1 MNHTIFFQ
9 TPTLRT
15 KWQKSGSIE
24 EPMERI
30 AQHLRNMEV
39 QPSIE

>member
-1 MNHTIFFQ
+1 MVISDLSIN
-9 TPTLRT
+9 PALSAN
-15 KWQKSGSIE
+15 KSSIE